1 VFLVFSN
8 LSCCF
13 LPINGAVENQESL
26 YSQLLLVGKDRNI
39 YLTNTDLHVIRISDL
54 LTPVCTKLVLSNCRM
69 SKSFWMFF
77 SSKSSQKSLSLVCN
91 MFFPKVTEEELWGL
105 RVSLLLRPLDKT
117 QIVIWSEP
125 FLLFGLLYVPMWRQ
139 YQSLWTP
146 SSSCSEPCQSRR
158 RFLIF
163 RLHRCSGWSSDRI
176 CRDNSYLLSV

>member
-1 VFLVFSN
+1 MWWCDNLTQPCWLLIQFFFRVDIKVNSEVISNKSLFCVFGFFEFELLFFTDKWS
-8 LSCCF
+8 SW
-13 LPINGAVENQESL
+13 ESREL
-26 YSQLLLVGKDRNI
+26 DSQLLLVGKDRNI

-77 SSKSSQKSLSLVCN
+77 SSKSSQKSLCLVCN

-125 FLLFGLLYVPMWRQ
+125 FL
-139 YQSLWTP
+139 
-146 SSSCSEPCQSRR
+146 E
-158 RFLIF
+158 
-163 RLHRCSGWSSDRI
+163 
-176 CRDNSYLLSV
+176 